1 MRQVKA
7 STRFAA
13 VLLLLIL
20 YFCMVLSTMS
30 PCMFVFLHVVVLKP
44 LTVVLSWCDSAT
56 VRCNRRREREREREI
71 ESSLEWRGSPA
82 LVSIK
87 VANSAPIS
95 GMVSY

>member
-56 VRCNRRREREREREI
+56 VRCNRRREREI

-87 VANSAPIS
+87 VANSVPIS